1 MVGLNRNEIL
11 LRNDSGQRRFVALLP
26 LRDVT
31 FVELNKYVELI
42 ELINRS
48 FFQVVVM
55 IIKFHDRILID
66 KLVSSFS
73 SEIELHILF
82 RPTDE
87 SIFDSQKLVQ
97 LDLNMWIM
105 QIHEDDRVKF
115 LSDEVPGLMDEYD
128 VGCPKINHLYP
139 NLEEVD
145 QPNRHVFSLIP
156 SLVWNRFTGFLN
168 AQNCHVSYGSD
179 IVLSEIVI
187 DYGKI
192 IPTPWIIYSYNN
204 FKWSNSASK
213 GTKRHASNLVT
224 MDKWGVYSSRFLFSA
239 LSKIEILMY
248 TLWNKPNYKEDIF
261 NFKLVSLLR
270 IFHSSFRFI
279 FFWKLLNISS
289 YVYFQVFSRY
299 FFPNSKITSFLN
311 DFLCKIHFNSRLIL
325 VLDSLDSISSLEIL
339 INEWLTDNRLSALNL
354 RFKFWLTILS
364 SV

>member
-1 MVGLNRNEIL
+1 MVGLNRNEIF

-26 LRDVT
+26 IRDIT
-31 FVELNKYVELI
+31 FIELNKYVELI
-42 ELINRS
+42 ELLNRS

-55 IIKFHDRILID
+55 IIKLQDRILID
-66 KLVSSFS
+66 QLVSSIS
-73 SEIELHILF
+73 SEIELHVLF

-97 LDLNMWIM
+97 LDLDMWIL
-105 QIHEDDRVKF
+105 QIHEDA
-115 LSDEVPGLMDEYD
+115 GLMDEYD
-128 VGCPKINHLYP
+128 VGSPKINHLYP

-156 SLVWNRFTGFLN
+156 SLIWNRFTSFLN

-179 IVLSEIVI
+179 IVLSEIVV

-213 GTKRHASNLVT
+213 GTQRHASNLVT

-248 TLWNKPNYKEDIF
+248 TLWNKPNSKEDIF

-289 YVYFQVFSRY
+289 YVYFKVFSRY

-311 DFLCKIHFNSRLIL
+311 DFFCKIQFNSRLIL

-339 INEWLTDNRLSALNL
+339 INEWLTDYRLSALNL
-354 RFKFWLTILS
+354 RFKFWLTIIS